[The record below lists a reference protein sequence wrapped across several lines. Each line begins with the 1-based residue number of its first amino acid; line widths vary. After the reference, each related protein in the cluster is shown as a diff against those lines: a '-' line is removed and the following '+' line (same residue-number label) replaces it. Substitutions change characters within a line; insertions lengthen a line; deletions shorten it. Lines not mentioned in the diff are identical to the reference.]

1 MTGGEAAHDDPAAEY
16 ARRLRARQ
24 DVAAQLA
31 RADHRLGD
39 VRLAVVIIILLAAYL
54 ALGRRAFSPAWLA
67 PPVVLFV
74 GLLIRH
80 EQVVKRKQ
88 RAQRATRFYESGIA
102 RLENRWAG
110 TGNTGAPFA
119 GFNGYAADLDLFGR
133 GSLFELLC
141 TARTRQGEQRL
152 AGWLQATEPLPDVL
166 RARQTAV
173 QELRPR
179 LDLREEIALLGHDVR
194 AAAARATAG
203 SDPDAELLSWAGAPP
218 VVFPR
223 WAPPVA
229 GLIALATFGAAL
241 AWTLNVPGAAPVFG
255 AFVFAGQGFA
265 AVFRKRMRA
274 ALRGVE
280 RAGTDLGIYARL
292 LARIETEAFTAP
304 RLVVLQ
310 SRLTTGAG
318 AAKAS
323 QSIARLDTLIGWLQ
337 ARQNQVFAL
346 VAALLLWEL
355 HFAVVI
361 ERWRA
366 AHNASVLRA
375 WLETVGEIEA
385 LLALAGY
392 AYEHPADPFPEIV
405 SAAETGHAAAGV
417 CFEGTALGHPLLP
430 EHAVVRNDL
439 CLDASR
445 RLYLVSGSNMSGKS
459 TFLRTVG
466 VNAVL
471 ALAGAPVRATHLKI
485 APLLLG
491 ASLRTQDSLQGGVS
505 RFYAEVLRLRDIVE
519 QAAGA
524 GENDGPPLLF
534 LLDEILHG
542 TNSHDRRVGAEAILR
557 ALLRRNASGL
567 ATTHDLA
574 LTAIVDGAAFL
585 PGGVNVHFEDQ
596 MSEGKMTFD
605 YLLRPGV
612 VEKSNAIALMRAVG
626 LEV

>member
-1 MTGGEAAHDDPAAEY
+1 MTFHGTEAAHDDPDAEY
-16 ARRLRARQ
+16 ARRLSARRN
-24 DVAAQLA
+24 VAAQLA
-31 RADHRLGD
+31 RMDHRLGD
-39 VRLAVVIIILLAAYL
+39 MRLATVVALLLAAYL
-54 ALGRRAFSPAWLA
+54 ALGRGVFSPAWLV
-67 PPVVLFV
+67 PLVVLFV
-74 GLLIRH
+74 GLLVWH
-80 EQVVKRKQ
+80 EQVVQRKQ
-88 RAQRATRFYESGIA
+88 RAERAARFYESGIA
-102 RLENRWAG
+102 RREDRWAG

-119 GFNGYAADLDLFGR
+119 GLDGYAADLDLFGR

-141 TARTRQGEQRL
+141 TTRTRQGEHRL
-152 AGWLQATEPLPDVL
+152 AGWLQATEPAPDVL
-166 RARQTAV
+166 RARQVAV
-173 QELRPR
+173 KELRPR
-179 LDLREEIALLGHDVR
+179 LDLREEIALLGHEVR
-194 AAAARATAG
+194 ARARAASG
-203 SDPDAELLSWAGAPP
+203 SAADAELLSWAGTPA
-218 VVFPR
+218 VVFPG
-223 WAPPVA
+223 WAPWAA

-241 AWTLNVPGAAPVFG
+241 GWALNVAGAAPVFWIF
-255 AFVFAGQGFA
+255 AFAGQGLA
-265 AVFRKRMRA
+265 AVFRKRVRA

-280 RAGTDLGIYARL
+280 RAGADLGIYARL
-292 LARIETEAFTAP
+292 LARIEVEAFTAP
-304 RLVVLQ
+304 RLLVLQ
-310 SRLTTGAG
+310 SHLTTGAG

-346 VAALLLWEL
+346 VAALLLWEFQ
-355 HFAVVI
+355 FAVVI

-366 AHNASVLRA
+366 DHNADVLRA
-375 WLETVGEIEA
+375 WLETVGEVEA

-392 AYEHPADPFPEIV
+392 AFEHPADPFPEIV
-405 SAAETGHAAAGV
+405 NAAQTKGTPGV
-417 CFEGTALGHPLLP
+417 CFEGRGLGHPLLP
-430 EHAVVRNDL
+430 EHATVRNDL
-439 CLDASR
+439 CLGVSR

-485 APLLLG
+485 APLVLG

-542 TNSHDRRVGAEAILR
+542 TNSHDRRVGAEAVLR

-574 LTAIVDGAAFL
+574 LTAIAGGEAFL

-596 MSEGKMTFD
+596 MSGGKMTFD
-605 YLLRPGV
+605 YRLRPGV